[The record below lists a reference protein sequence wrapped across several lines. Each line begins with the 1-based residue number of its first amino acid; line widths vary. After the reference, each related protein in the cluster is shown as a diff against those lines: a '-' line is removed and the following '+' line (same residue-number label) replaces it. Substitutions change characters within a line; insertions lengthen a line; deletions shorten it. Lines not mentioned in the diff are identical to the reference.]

1 MENTETYIDKN
12 KILRYYNQLCFNK
25 KLSELFSNITQR
37 RIECQKIV
45 KDSTNYIKK
54 TELLKL
60 KELSLLRKHENIK
73 LKRNSSIP
81 TFSIFKMT
89 KCNST
94 ADNTQRNSIPLN
106 QSITLINSNS
116 SRNLKNSLNLN
127 NEIQTKEEKND
138 LKNKNIS
145 NKRNFRVKNFKV
157 EYIKDWEINEG
168 LIETRNNKKNI
179 LNDIEYQKQ
188 IISNEIMIILDNF
201 EKFNPYIKQ
210 LSREIKSG
218 NINEN
223 FIKKLNIQIETT
235 SALLM
240 KIGHLIIRQYEYYI
254 YENEKKKPINPKMK
268 GNYMVKNEK
277 NEFSKNLIIFNESIN
292 FLNCT
297 FHIYNS
303 IMNQVEIY
311 CIPFKKMVQL
321 RQFLSR
327 GRYGI
332 GNIIFTVKQY
342 LKEIKFADNLY
353 YHYNLIMSN
362 KNNKYD
368 NNQISF
374 SEYIKNQKFDI
385 SESNVHLLREKNN
398 RLEHLFDKDNK
409 SEKKS
414 RSVFNTN
421 KRIIKEINPLINNQ
435 NEFSYENKINVINI

>member
-1 MENTETYIDKN
+1 
-12 KILRYYNQLCFNK
+12 
-25 KLSELFSNITQR
+25 
-37 RIECQKIV
+37 
-45 KDSTNYIKK
+45 
-54 TELLKL
+54 
-60 KELSLLRKHENIK
+60 
-73 LKRNSSIP
+73 
-81 TFSIFKMT
+81 
-89 KCNST
+89 
-94 ADNTQRNSIPLN
+94 
-106 QSITLINSNS
+106 
-116 SRNLKNSLNLN
+116 
-127 NEIQTKEEKND
+127 
-138 LKNKNIS
+138 
-145 NKRNFRVKNFKV
+145 
-157 EYIKDWEINEG
+157 
-168 LIETRNNKKNI
+168 
-179 LNDIEYQKQ
+179 
-188 IISNEIMIILDNF
+188 
-201 EKFNPYIKQ
+201 
-210 LSREIKSG
+210 
-218 NINEN
+218 
-223 FIKKLNIQIETT
+223 
-235 SALLM
+235 
-240 KIGHLIIRQYEYYI
+240 
-254 YENEKKKPINPKMK
+254 MK

-277 NEFSKNLIIFNESIN
+277 NEFSKNLTIFYESIN

-362 KNNKYD
+362 KKNKYD
-368 NNQISF
+368 NQISF

-385 SESNVHLLREKNN
+385 SETNVHLLREKNN

>member
-60 KELSLLRKHENIK
+60 KELGLLRKHENIK

-106 QSITLINSNS
+106 QSVTLINSYS

-127 NEIQTKEEKND
+127 NEIQTKEEKNAF
-138 LKNKNIS
+138 NKKSIL

-218 NINEN
+218 NINEI

-240 KIGHLIIRQYEYYI
+240 KIVHLIIRQYEYYI
-254 YENEKKKPINPKMK
+254 YENEKK
-268 GNYMVKNEK
+268 
-277 NEFSKNLIIFNESIN
+277 
-292 FLNCT
+292 
-297 FHIYNS
+297 
-303 IMNQVEIY
+303 
-311 CIPFKKMVQL
+311 
-321 RQFLSR
+321 
-327 GRYGI
+327 
-332 GNIIFTVKQY
+332 
-342 LKEIKFADNLY
+342 
-353 YHYNLIMSN
+353 
-362 KNNKYD
+362 
-368 NNQISF
+368 
-374 SEYIKNQKFDI
+374 
-385 SESNVHLLREKNN
+385 N
-398 RLEHLFDKDNK
+398 RLIPK
-409 SEKKS
+409 
-414 RSVFNTN
+414 
-421 KRIIKEINPLINNQ
+421 
-435 NEFSYENKINVINI
+435 